1 MRFASEIHFNAEIF
15 HDLPDNKG
23 MNAER
28 HPTSEIARVQV
39 YGRMGTMVAKL
50 KNISSTG
57 SFFELVNGD
66 YVPREGD
73 FIHVTIQLHTVG
85 RTHQFDAEVAWNNAL
100 GFGVSFVKK
109 EQLLT
114 KMMQKNS

>member
-1 MRFASEIHFNAEIF
+1 MLTHFIGEFKKRIS
-15 HDLPDNKG
+15 DNIS
-23 MNAER
+23 MNADR

-50 KNISSTG
+50 KNISTTG

-66 YVPREGD
+66 YVPRPGD
-73 FIHVTIQLHTVG
+73 FIHVTLQLHTVG
-85 RTHQFDAEVAWNNAL
+85 RTHNFDAEVAWSSAL
-100 GFGVSFVKK
+100 GFGVAYVKK

>member
-1 MRFASEIHFNAEIF
+1 
-15 HDLPDNKG
+15 

-28 HPTSEIARVQV
+28 HQTSEIARVQV
-39 YGRMGTMVAKL
+39 YGRLGSMVAKL
-50 KNISSTG
+50 KNLSSTG

-66 YVPREGD
+66 YVPRQGD
-73 FIHVTIQLHTVG
+73 FIHVTIQLHSLG
-85 RTHQFDAEVAWNNAL
+85 RTHEFDAEVAWNEAL

-109 EQLLT
+109 EHLLT